1 MKRLLAQHWFFIALA
16 VVALVAFYCPA
27 ISTRVKDWNLVNIAI
42 FIGFL
47 VTGLTLA
54 TGSIA
59 HQIKNIR
66 ALVAAVFSCFV
77 LFPAVAYCLAHIAFA
92 DSPDF
97 RVGLCIMAV
106 APVTIASG
114 TIMTGLAGGNIPLS
128 LLICVTCNLVAV
140 FTVPISLQLL
150 LQSDVAIDLPVLQ
163 MIRSLAMVALLP
175 AVLGQVLRIWFK
187 ERIALWQPVFSVF
200 SRLVVLLI
208 IFNALASS
216 AGKITQLGWPIVLVF
231 VLMVVLHGLIVL
243 ANLGI
248 ARLLRL
254 DRPSTSAF
262 TIHTSQKTLTITYLV
277 WSVYFAG
284 FPLGLIPATVHH
296 LIQVVFDM
304 FVARRFAR
312 AASADGSVTT
322 A

>member
-1 MKRLLAQHWFFIALA
+1 MKKHLAQYWFFIAL
-16 VVALVAFYCPA
+16 VVAALIAFACPA
-27 ISTRVKDWNLVNIAI
+27 ISARVKDWHLVKIAI

-47 VTGLTLA
+47 VTGLTLPSS
-54 TGSIA
+54 SIV
-59 HQIKNIR
+59 HQVKNIR

-77 LFPAVAYCLAHIAFA
+77 LFPAIAYCLARIAFA
-92 DSPDF
+92 DAPDF

-106 APVTIASG
+106 APVTVASG

-128 LLICVTCNLVAV
+128 LLICVTCNLVAI
-140 FTVPISLQLL
+140 FTVPISLKLL

-163 MIRSLAMVALLP
+163 MIRSLALVALLP

-187 ERIALWQPVFSVF
+187 DRITSWKGVFSVF

-231 VLMVVLHGLIVL
+231 VLMIALHGLIVL
-243 ANLGI
+243 CNLGI

-254 DRPSTSAF
+254 DRASTSAF
-262 TIHTSQKTLTITYLV
+262 TIHTSEKTLTITYLV

-284 FPLGLIPATVHH
+284 FPLALIPATVHH
-296 LIQVVFDM
+296 LVQVVFDM

-312 AASADGSVTT
+312 AALAEVSATGP
-322 A
+322 